1 LIKLFWRDE
10 VGVCTPPPR
19 IGRGGAYGADFLF
32 RQDLVLSDL
41 DLYAITIPERAES
54 AEITVRP
61 SSVSIT
67 MKRVVR
73 VN

>member
-1 LIKLFWRDE
+1 LL
-10 VGVCTPPPR
+10 
-19 IGRGGAYGADFLF
+19 
-32 RQDLVLSDL
+32 LSDL